1 MNHVV
6 RIPLAVVRGK
16 LRGAEM
22 LEAGRIV
29 GDALELDYAVFAAR
43 FRNPPLPAYDC
54 LAGSELKALLGR
66 LGINAEPGCACESR
80 ANEMDRNGCDWCE
93 ANIPT
98 IVGWL
103 REEATKRGLPFV
115 DVAGTVLVK
124 RAISNARRLHRGKAH
139 G

>member
-1 MNHVV
+1 MSRVL
-6 RIPLAVVRGK
+6 RFSLASVAK
-16 LRGAEM
+16 TSRGAEVIA
-22 LEAGRIV
+22 AGRVV
-29 GDALELDYAVFAAR
+29 GDMLELDYAVFAER
-43 FRNPPLPAYDC
+43 FRRPSVIASTC

-115 DVAGTVLVK
+115 DLAGTVLVR
-124 RAISNARRLHRGKAH
+124 RAISNARRLHRGKA
-139 G
+139 